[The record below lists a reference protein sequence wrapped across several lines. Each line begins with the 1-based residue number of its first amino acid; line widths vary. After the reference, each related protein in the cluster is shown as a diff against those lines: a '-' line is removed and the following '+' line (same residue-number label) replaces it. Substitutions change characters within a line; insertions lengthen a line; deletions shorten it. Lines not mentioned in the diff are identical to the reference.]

1 MIEEPGMAPQGRGR
15 IACFGEMLL
24 RLSAPDGELLLQSGR
39 LLAHFGGAEANVAV
53 SLARLGHHARSLTVL
68 PDNPIG
74 EAAAGE
80 LRRHGVDLE
89 FVARR
94 PGRMGLYFL
103 TPGEVLR
110 PSEVLYDR
118 VGSAFAEMGP
128 EGYDFVAALAGC
140 DWLHLSGIT
149 PAVSEKAAAAAL
161 AAVREAA
168 RLGVKV
174 SFDGNYRAKL
184 WAAWGGEAR
193 PVLREL
199 VAHAEILFGDDRD
212 IALVLGRSFDHLD
225 PIARRT
231 AAAEAAFE
239 TFPKL
244 KRVVCTVRH
253 EPAVRRQRLSGFLAA
268 RQGVCTTPEI
278 DLEAVVD
285 RIGAGDAFAAGVLH
299 GVIQGMADE
308 RALRCGLAAAA
319 FKHSI
324 RGDFNPAR
332 AEDIEAALADRDL
345 SVRR

>member
-1 MIEEPGMAPQGRGR
+1 MTEERGTAPKVRGR
-15 IACFGEMLL
+15 IACFGEALL

-39 LLAHFGGAEANVAV
+39 MLAHFGGAEANVAV

-80 LRRHGVDLE
+80 LRRHGVDLA
-89 FVARR
+89 FALRR

-118 VGSAFAEMGP
+118 AGSAFAETGP
-128 EGYDFVAALAGC
+128 EAYDFAAALAGC

-161 AAVREAA
+161 AAVRAA
-168 RLGVKV
+168 AALGVKV

-184 WAAWGGEAR
+184 WAAWGGQAR

-199 VAHAEILFGDDRD
+199 VEHAELLFGDARD
-212 IALVLGRSFDHLD
+212 IALVLDRSFDHGD
-225 PIARRT
+225 PSIRCA

-239 TFPKL
+239 AFPKL
-244 KRVVCTVRH
+244 QRLACTLRQ
-253 EPAVRRQRLSGFLAA
+253 EPAVRRQRLGGFLASREGICRA
-268 RQGVCTTPEI
+268 PEI
-278 DLEAVVD
+278 DLQDVVD

-299 GVIQGMADE
+299 GLITGMADE
-308 RALRCGLAAAA
+308 RALRFGLAAAA
-319 FKHSI
+319 FKHSV
-324 RGDFNPAR
+324 RGDFSLAR
-332 AEDIEAALADRDL
+332 AEDIEAALEDPGL

>member
-1 MIEEPGMAPQGRGR
+1 MTEEPGMAPQARGR

-80 LRRHGVDLE
+80 MRRHGVDLE

-94 PGRMGLYFL
+94 PGRMGLYLL
-103 TPGEVLR
+103 TPGEVRR

-118 VGSAFAEMGP
+118 AGSAFAETGP
-128 EGYDFVAALAGC
+128 EDYDFAAALAGC
-140 DWLHLSGIT
+140 DWLHLCGIT

-161 AAVREAA
+161 AAVRAA
-168 RLGVKV
+168 GRLGVKV

-184 WAAWGGEAR
+184 WAAWGGDAK

-199 VAHAEILFGDDRD
+199 MEHAAILFGDDRD
-212 IALVLGRSFDHLD
+212 IALVLDRRFDHED
-225 PIARRT
+225 PVARRT

-239 TFPKL
+239 AFPKL
-244 KRVVCTVRH
+244 RRVASTVRQ
-253 EPAVRRQRLSGFLAA
+253 EPAVRRQRLSGFLAS

-278 DLEAVVD
+278 DLEDVVD
-285 RIGAGDAFAAGVLH
+285 RIGGGDAFAAGVLH
-299 GVIQGMADE
+299 GVIGGMTDE
-308 RALRCGLAAAA
+308 RALRFGLAAAA
-319 FKHSI
+319 FKHSV
-324 RGDFNPAR
+324 RGDFNLAS
-332 AEDIEAALADRDL
+332 AGDIEAALADSGL